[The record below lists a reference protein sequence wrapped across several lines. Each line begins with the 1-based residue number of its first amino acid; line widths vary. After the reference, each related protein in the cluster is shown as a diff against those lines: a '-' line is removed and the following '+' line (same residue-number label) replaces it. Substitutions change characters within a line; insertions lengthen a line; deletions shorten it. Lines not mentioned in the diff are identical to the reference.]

1 MSFNKYFIYLLST
14 FTFIHSYSL
23 FAQKTEIDSLV
34 ELLNTSSEVKKIDIL
49 NALSLKY
56 TDRDPDKAI
65 AYGKQART
73 AAESNK
79 STLSIGQS
87 CLNIAKGYYAK
98 SDNTNALAYL
108 NLAQSEFS
116 KTNFKEGLGEVYN
129 VIGNIQTDLSN
140 SEAALNYNLKALKI
154 REELNDSFAMASSLI
169 NIGKVYYNLQQYA
182 KANDYYIQSLK
193 IRELIKDQAGIA
205 ACYNNIANVFGDQ
218 GENEKALEYF
228 KKSLEIK
235 EKLGNKKGIAYT
247 LNNLG
252 SIYTS
257 LNEHVKAREY
267 YTKSYEIKKEIN
279 DARGMVSS
287 LTNIGASYYYTNDL
301 TNAVKYF
308 LLSSEEAKKVG
319 ARDIVLSSYQ
329 NAAETYSELKDY
341 KNAATYFSLALSLKD
356 SILSIESSKAM
367 HEMQG
372 KFNFEKQ
379 EKEIQIL
386 KQEKEIQELDVAKTK
401 LIKNGFIIG
410 FILILIIAFIIYNR
424 YKLKQKANTKL
435 ELQKVE
441 IIRQHNELNVAY
453 EQIENKNKDI
463 TDSIN
468 YAKRLQEAI
477 LPTAE
482 FERTFKEKGFILYKP
497 KDIVS
502 GDFYWMWKTNN
513 LIYIAAVDCTG
524 HGVPGAFM
532 SIVGYNLLNQ
542 AVKEHKISEPAK
554 ILNEINKG
562 ITDTLRQYEE
572 ESTVKDGMDI
582 ALCCINTDTLELQ
595 YAGAYN
601 PIWIISSGEFK
612 EIKADKFPIGTFIGE
627 EINSFTNNTFQ
638 LTKGDSVYM
647 YTDGYA
653 DQFGGPKG
661 KKFKYK
667 KFQELLLENHL
678 KPMNNQRAILEQTI
692 TQWKGDLEQV
702 DDILVIGIQV

>member
-1 MSFNKYFIYLLST
+1 MNRNRYFI
-14 FTFIHSYSL
+14 FL
-23 FAQKTEIDSLV
+23 FLTLFCICTNPLFSQKTEIDSLV
-34 ELLNTSSEVKKIDIL
+34 ELLNSSSETKKIEIL

-56 TDRDPDKAI
+56 TDSSPDKAI

-73 AAESNK
+73 AAENNK
-79 STLSIGQS
+79 LSIKIGES
-87 CLNIAKGYYAK
+87 CLNIAKGYYSK

-108 NLAQSEFS
+108 NLAQSEF
-116 KTNFKEGLGEVYN
+116 TKENYQKGLSEVYN

-169 NIGKVYYNLQQYA
+169 NIGKVYYNLQEYS
-182 KANDYYIQSLK
+182 KANDYYKQSLT
-193 IRELIKDQAGIA
+193 IREKIKDQAGIA

-218 GENEKALEYF
+218 GENDKALEYL

-267 YTKSYEIKKEIN
+267 YTKSYDIKKEIN

-287 LTNIGASYYYTNDL
+287 LTNIGASYYYTHDL
-301 TNAVKYF
+301 QNAVKYF
-308 LLSSEEAKKVG
+308 LLSSEEAQKVG
-319 ARDIVLSSYQ
+319 AKDIVLSSYQ
-329 NAAETYSELKDY
+329 NAAETYSELKDF
-341 KNAATYFSLALSLKD
+341 KNAAKYFSQALALKD

-435 ELQKVE
+435 EQQKVE
-441 IIRQHNELNVAY
+441 ITRQHNELNIAY

-482 FERTFKEKGFILYKP
+482 FERTFRENGFILYKP

-502 GDFYWMWKTNN
+502 GDFYWMWRKHN

-542 AVKEHKISEPAK
+542 AVKEHEISEPAK

-572 ESTVKDGMDI
+572 ESTVRDGMDI

-601 PIWIISSGEFK
+601 PIWIISDGIFQEV
-612 EIKADKFPIGTFIGE
+612 KADKFPIGMFVGE
-627 EINSFTNNTFQ
+627 KTNSFTNNSIQ
-638 LTKGDSVYM
+638 LKKGDQIYL

-667 KFQELLLENHL
+667 QLQELLLLNSHRPMPQQLTIL
-678 KPMNNQRAILEQTI
+678 KHVILE
-692 TQWKGDLEQV
+692 WKQGLEQV
-702 DDILVIGIQV
+702 DDILVMGIKL